1 MCSEARKDAVLRKL
15 LRRGDPRGRISAA
28 TFYHWRKGARGL
40 GHLPPDADL
49 IAEGRASRDKFAAV
63 LETAG
68 VNEADRAECCRK
80 RGTPRPGLAESLRG
94 CLRLG
99 LGSQPAPLRGAPPAG
114 QAQPLPHRLRPALVL
129 GHHLV
134 RRPGA
139 RPVLRL
145 PPDHRHLRPQDR
157 RPGEEG

>member
-68 VNEADRAECCRK
+68 VT
-80 RGTPRPGLAESLRG
+80 GT
-94 CLRLG
+94 RLG
-99 LGSQPAPLRGAPPAG
+99 GGGAA
-114 QAQPLPHRLRPALVL
+114 
-129 GHHLV
+129 
-134 RRPGA
+134 
-139 RPVLRL
+139 RL
-145 PPDHRHLRPQDR
+145 PATAFAEAGDVAAFFAKAAC
-157 RPGEEG
+157 